1 MNFEVRPCADLAEY
15 ADATDAIGQYFGNEP
30 DPEKTERFSRVL
42 PLDRMHAAWEDGQ
55 IVGGAGAFPFTMS
68 VPGGLL
74 PCGGTTV
81 VGVAPTHRRRGVL
94 RAMMRAHLDDVHER
108 GEPIAALWA
117 SEETI
122 YGRFGYGPAAYAG
135 EVSIPKEY
143 VDFVATREPSGT
155 MRIVEKDDA
164 LETFPPLWEGLAR
177 ERPGV
182 FMRSR
187 DWWALRAL
195 RDPPERRGGAGPKR
209 FVLLEVDG
217 APAGYA
223 IYRHKMDWDEGVSSG
238 KVLVIEAIAAEPSA
252 LAELWRYLLDIDWV
266 ASISSWL
273 LPPDHPLFFVLAQTR
288 RMRYRLGDGLWV
300 RLVDVG
306 AALSGRT
313 YPEDG
318 EVVFDVRDS
327 FCPWNVGRWKLAG
340 GAAERTNADADLALD
355 VSRLGAAYLGG
366 IRFAQ
371 LAQGGQVEELKPGAV
386 ERADG
391 IFRHGLHPWCPEIF

>member
-1 MNFEVRPCADLAEY
+1 VN
-15 ADATDAIGQYFGNEP
+15 
-30 DPEKTERFSRVL
+30 
-42 PLDRMHAAWEDGQ
+42 
-55 IVGGAGAFPFTMS
+55 
-68 VPGGLL
+68 
-74 PCGGTTV
+74 
-81 VGVAPTHRRRGVL
+81 
-94 RAMMRAHLDDVHER
+94 
-108 GEPIAALWA
+108 
-117 SEETI
+117 
-122 YGRFGYGPAAYAG
+122 
-135 EVSIPKEY
+135 IPKEY
-143 VDFVATREPSGT
+143 VDFIAPREPSGT
-155 MRIVEKDDA
+155 MRIVEKEEA

-177 ERPGV
+177 ERPGMFV
-182 FMRSR
+182 RSR
-187 DWWALRAL
+187 DWWELRAL

-238 KVLVIEAIAAEPSA
+238 KVLVIEAIAAEAPA

-340 GAAERTNADADLALD
+340 GAVERTNADADLSVD
-355 VSRLGAAYLGG
+355 VSTLGAAYLGG